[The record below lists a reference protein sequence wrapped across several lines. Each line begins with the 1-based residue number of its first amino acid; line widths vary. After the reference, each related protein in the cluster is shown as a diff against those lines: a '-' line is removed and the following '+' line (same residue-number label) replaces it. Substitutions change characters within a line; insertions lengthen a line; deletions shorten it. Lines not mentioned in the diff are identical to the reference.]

1 MTKDEL
7 LKLFEENGIVFQ
19 IIMDHGDGV
28 HVSILNMMR
37 KRKSHKPQAT
47 SSYFFF

>member
-7 LKLFEENGIVFQ
+7 LKLFEENGFVFQ

-28 HVSILNMMR
+28 HVHI
-37 KRKSHKPQAT
+37 KYDEEEEGP
-47 SSYFFF
+47 

>member
-7 LKLFEENGIVFQ
+7 LEFFEENGIVFQ

-28 HVSILNMMR
+28 HVHIKYDEEEEVS
-37 KRKSHKPQAT
+37 
-47 SSYFFF
+47 